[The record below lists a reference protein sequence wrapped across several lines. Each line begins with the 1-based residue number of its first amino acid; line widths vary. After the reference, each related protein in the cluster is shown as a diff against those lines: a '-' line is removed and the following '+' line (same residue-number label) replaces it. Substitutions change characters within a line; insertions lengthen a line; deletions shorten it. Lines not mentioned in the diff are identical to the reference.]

1 MKNLMI
7 TGVLATVFLTSCSK
21 TDDKVAEK
29 TLEQEKMEYQMRQ
42 LDIEKQ
48 KLAIEQEKFAYEKQK
63 AEDSIARLN
72 QPAPVV
78 TPRPAVRQA
87 YVAPARRTTTR
98 RTYAS
103 APQRTYSAPAPVA
116 TSGSNDG
123 YATNT
128 GTQTVQKKKMSNAA
142 KGAIIG
148 TAAGAIGGAVISKK
162 NPGAGAVIG
171 GIVGGAT
178 GYTIGKSRDNKEAV
192 YSPSTSY

>member
-1 MKNLMI
+1 MI
-7 TGVLATVFLTSCSK
+7 TGAFATLFLVSCSK

-42 LDIEKQ
+42 LDLEKQ

-63 AEDSIARLN
+63 AEDSIARAN

-87 YVAPARRTTTR
+87 YVAPAPARRTTQR
-98 RTYAS
+98 RTYAA
-103 APQRTYSAPAPVA
+103 APQPTYSAPAPA
-116 TSGSNDG
+116 ASSGSNDG

-128 GTQTVQKKKMSNAA
+128 GTTQTVQKKKMSNAA

-162 NPGAGAVIG
+162 NPGMGAVVG

-178 GYTIGKSRDNKEAV
+178 GYTIGKSRDNNQNV
-192 YSPSTSY
+192 YTPSTSY